1 MHHDQRQRAPV
12 FLPMTM
18 AQHGNAGFYFD
29 QTFLCG
35 CQIDSPRKKKSPERL
50 HMPAPQPTTRTKDGR
65 HECRR
70 LRRHS
75 AFELS
80 S

>member
-1 MHHDQRQRAPV
+1 
-12 FLPMTM
+12 
-18 AQHGNAGFYFD
+18 
-29 QTFLCG
+29 
-35 CQIDSPRKKKSPERL
+35 
-50 HMPAPQPTTRTKDGR
+50 MPAPQPTTRTKDGR